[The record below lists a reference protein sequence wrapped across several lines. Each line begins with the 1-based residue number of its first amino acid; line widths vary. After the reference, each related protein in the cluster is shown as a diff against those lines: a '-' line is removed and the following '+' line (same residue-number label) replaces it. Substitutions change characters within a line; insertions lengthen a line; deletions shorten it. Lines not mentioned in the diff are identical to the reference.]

1 VSGIDA
7 IRDRANNALT
17 SRVRFKTARSHLSAP
32 VASFTFDDFPR
43 SAWTTGGPILARYGA
58 RATYYTAGRFC
69 GIEEDGLVYYD
80 RDDLQAVHAGG
91 HEIGCHTFSHRRSPK
106 VGSAELQADLD
117 RNAEFVREV
126 LGDVRMTSFAYPY
139 GEASPR
145 TKALMGGRFPVSRG
159 IKAGVNGRTL
169 DLGQLKAVPLES
181 RSWSAGW
188 IEREVTAAKASGG
201 WLVFFSHDVSD
212 APSPYGATPAM
223 LEHAL
228 EAVTR
233 AGIETLP
240 VKHAFA
246 RATFG

>member
-1 VSGIDA
+1 MSLL
-7 IRDRANNALT
+7 DRANNALT
-17 SRVRFKTARSHLSAP
+17 RRVRFKTARSHLSAP

-58 RATYYTAGRFC
+58 RATYYVAGRFC
-69 GIEEDGLVYYD
+69 DAQEDGLTYYG
-80 RDDLQAVHAGG
+80 RDDLRALHAAG
-91 HEIGCHTFSHRRSPK
+91 HELGCHTFSHRRSPK
-106 VGSAELQADLD
+106 VGSAELHADLD
-117 RNAEFVREV
+117 RNADFVREV
-126 LGDVRMTSFAYPY
+126 LGDVRMTTFAYPY

-145 TKALMGGRFPVSRG
+145 TKALAGGRFAASRG

-181 RSWSAGW
+181 RSWNAPW
-188 IEREVTAAKASGG
+188 IEREVAAAKADGG
-201 WLVFFSHDVSD
+201 WLIFFSHDVSD
-212 APSPYGATPAM
+212 SPSPYGATPAM

-228 EAVTR
+228 AEVAR

-246 RATFG
+246 KATFG